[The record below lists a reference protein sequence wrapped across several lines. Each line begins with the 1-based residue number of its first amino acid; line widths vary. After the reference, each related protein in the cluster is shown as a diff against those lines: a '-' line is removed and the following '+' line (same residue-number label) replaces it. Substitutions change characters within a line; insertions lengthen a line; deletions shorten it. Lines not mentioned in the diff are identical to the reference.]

1 MMSSQNITDAVKFT
15 KTFLQDMVNE
25 KFPIEKLIISKS
37 LRGFYKNPDS
47 IAHRVLA
54 DRMGQRDPGNKPSVG
69 SRIPYVYIQTKKKAK
84 LQGDRIENPDYIRKE
99 NLKPDYGFY
108 ITNQIQKPVT
118 QVFALLLEQMVEFKS
133 KMRGFNMKLRSLK
146 KQYKSDEK
154 KFEAQETKLRN
165 KHVKRLIFDSS
176 IRQANNIKNGQK
188 TIHSFF

>member
-1 MMSSQNITDAVKFT
+1 MI
-15 KTFLQDMVNE
+15 
-25 KFPIEKLIISKS
+25 
-37 LRGFYKNPDS
+37 
-47 IAHRVLA
+47 
-54 DRMGQRDPGNKPSVG
+54 
-69 SRIPYVYIQTKKKAK
+69 
-84 LQGDRIENPDYIRKE
+84 
-99 NLKPDYGFY
+99 
-108 ITNQIQKPVT
+108 
-118 QVFALLLEQMVEFKS
+118 EFKS

>member
-1 MMSSQNITDAVKFT
+1 
-15 KTFLQDMVNE
+15 
-25 KFPIEKLIISKS
+25 
-37 LRGFYKNPDS
+37 
-47 IAHRVLA
+47 
-54 DRMGQRDPGNKPSVG
+54 
-69 SRIPYVYIQTKKKAK
+69 
-84 LQGDRIENPDYIRKE
+84 
-99 NLKPDYGFY
+99 
-108 ITNQIQKPVT
+108 
-118 QVFALLLEQMVEFKS
+118 MVEFKS